1 MLTTQT
7 RVLAGWYFLN
17 QDSPSY
23 PKVNF
28 NANQPGDIATNEHV
42 DVQDDHYKLVRQIGA
57 ASTVLL
63 KNERGALPLKKPRN
77 ILLAGSDAGPARVA
91 GPNEFRD
98 QVGNDGI
105 LAMGGGSG

>member
-1 MLTTQT
+1 M
-7 RVLAGWYFLN
+7 N

-23 PKVNF
+23 PAVNF
-28 NANQPGDIATNEHV
+28 NGNNQGDEATNEHV
-42 DVQDDHYKLVRQIGA
+42 DVQDDHFKVVREIGA

-63 KNERGALPLKKPRN
+63 KNERGALPLKRPRS

-91 GPNEFRD
+91 GPNAFRD
-98 QVGNDGI
+98 QGGNDGI